1 MEKKRK
7 KEKKKVL
14 QKEKAPPL
22 SFFEQKETGKFKG
35 ESTVVYSL
43 TLPDLSKE
51 EFQESLL
58 FFEKIKENF
67 LSFLEKESQKKR
79 EGVNLGT
86 LSFQVKDNTL
96 TLYSSYT
103 PFEQKE
109 EKAVAKI
116 FFSPKGNITKISSL

>member
-1 MEKKRK
+1 MKKKQK
-7 KEKKKVL
+7 KEKKNLPANK
-14 QKEKAPPL
+14 KAPPL

-43 TLPDLSKE
+43 TLPDLAKE
-51 EFQESLL
+51 EFQESRL

-67 LSFLEKESQKKR
+67 LSFLEKESQKKQ

-86 LSFQVKDNTL
+86 LSFQTKDHTL